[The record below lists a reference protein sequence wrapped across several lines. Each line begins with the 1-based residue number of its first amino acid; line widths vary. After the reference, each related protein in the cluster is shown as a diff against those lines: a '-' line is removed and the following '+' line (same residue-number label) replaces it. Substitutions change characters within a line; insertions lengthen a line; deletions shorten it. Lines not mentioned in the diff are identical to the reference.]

1 MNKISMTLLRTVFLP
16 VGSPPIGS
24 VCEITAD
31 IGKADIHVEGEQVY
45 CLGELDIIID
55 YLSFSPN
62 NGRHL
67 FPDHA
72 DTYPGGGG
80 KEWQAMINLPFA
92 LNETA
97 ALDSSA
103 EYSAALGDIKWFMV
117 APRALEMEMEIVITV
132 EMPVRVQ
139 DNIKSNKQQL
149 LADKEQKKDGGWQM
163 VSISD
168 METDMVAENDNIATA
183 AASQEDALAESTVT
197 VSTAT
202 AANAEVNIAAVQ
214 GDSQEKAVAAE
225 ADIETALPVTD
236 NSVDDVG
243 AAEVSTAPVAEDI
256 AAAEEVMGGEIA
268 AEAAAVAENV
278 TASDVIAESAAVMAE
293 NDTAEPA
300 EAILAEKGEP
310 EIVKIVFNDGPQPDE
325 KEIQKAIAQ
334 AKAEAAATLAEPA
347 ASDNNVEA
355 VAVSAEA
362 EDNEAVA
369 AMAPAENAAV
379 PENAEKPKKVRR
391 SHGLPR
397 LLVDAQNNN
406 VEISAFNI
414 NIKLP

>member
-132 EMPVRVQ
+132 EIPVRAH

-183 AASQEDALAESTVT
+183 AAPQDDASAQTTVT

-202 AANAEVNIAAVQ
+202 VATEEVNVTAEQ
-214 GDSQEKAVAAE
+214 EGSQEKDVAAE
-225 ADIETALPVTD
+225 ADIETALPATD
-236 NSVDDVG
+236 NSVDDVE
-243 AAEVSTAPVAEDI
+243 AEEVSTAPIAEDI
-256 AAAEEVMGGEIA
+256 AAAEEVVGSEIA
-268 AEAAAVAENV
+268 AEPAAVSEDVA
-278 TASDVIAESAAVMAE
+278 ASDVIAESAAVMAE
-293 NDTAEPA
+293 NDTVELAETVP
-300 EAILAEKGEP
+300 AEKGES

-334 AKAEAAATLAEPA
+334 AKAEAAATLAAPA
-347 ASDNNVEA
+347 ASDNNEEA
-355 VAVSAEA
+355 LAVSAEA

>member
-132 EMPVRVQ
+132 EIPVRAY

-149 LADKEQKKDGGWQM
+149 LTDKEQKKDGGWQM

-183 AASQEDALAESTVT
+183 AAPQDDASAQTTVT

-202 AANAEVNIAAVQ
+202 VATEEVNVTAEQ
-214 GDSQEKAVAAE
+214 EGSQEKDVAAE
-225 ADIETALPVTD
+225 TDIETALPATD
-236 NSVDDVG
+236 NSVDDVE
-243 AAEVSTAPVAEDI
+243 AKEVSTAPIAEDI
-256 AAAEEVMGGEIA
+256 AAAEEVVGSEIA
-268 AEAAAVAENV
+268 AEPAAVAEDV
-278 TASDVIAESAAVMAE
+278 AASDAITESAAVMAE
-293 NDTAEPA
+293 DDTAEPA
-300 EAILAEKGEP
+300 ETILAEKGEP
-310 EIVKIVFNDGPQPDE
+310 EIVKIVFNDGSQPDE

-334 AKAEAAATLAEPA
+334 AKAEAAATLAAPA
-347 ASDNNVEA
+347 ASDNNEEA

-362 EDNEAVA
+362 EYNEAVA